1 MKNSSRSIDGD
12 CDVLL
17 TYPAE
22 PVNIFNYMIPL
33 GLACL
38 GAVLEKRG
46 YRVKIIDFSRYN
58 GDFQRDLAALR
69 PAIVGIGGTT
79 PTRKGSFLTAKL
91 VKKILPDTPVFYG
104 GNHASFT
111 VIDTL
116 TNIPQIDFIIKGEGE
131 YSFSKAVDILTGRSN
146 ENLFSIPGLAY
157 RKDNAIIQN
166 PVIRIDN
173 LDALPI
179 PARHL
184 FGETPLLSI
193 DFFNLPADFIMTSRG
208 CPVCCNFCSASRMF
222 PNGVR
227 YRNKD
232 SIREEIEVINSIH
245 TIRALKI
252 FDSTFTSSKEH
263 VENFCSVVK
272 PYNLLWECEIRADET
287 IDFQLLKLMKDA
299 GCCYIDMGLETTN
312 ETLLKKIGK
321 DISLKKVEQI
331 LDWCGKLDIKSKVF
345 FTFGHI
351 YQTPEDI
358 KNDLAYMK
366 QKKEKIDFFATTIGL
381 RIYPGTALETIA
393 KKNGLIPAGFSW
405 ANYKPHLTN
414 QFLLE
419 PGDVLILKQNKIGIP
434 FFMLLIIRL
443 LFQKTVLSPEYIIKI
458 IFKQSAT
465 KLIQTFFL
473 KIRQTTHVISRI
485 FHPVNSHN

>member
-1 MKNSSRSIDGD
+1 
-12 CDVLL
+12 
-17 TYPAE
+17 
-22 PVNIFNYMIPL
+22 
-33 GLACL
+33 
-38 GAVLEKRG
+38 
-46 YRVKIIDFSRYN
+46 
-58 GDFQRDLAALR
+58 
-69 PAIVGIGGTT
+69 
-79 PTRKGSFLTAKL
+79 
-91 VKKILPDTPVFYG
+91 
-104 GNHASFT
+104 
-111 VIDTL
+111 
-116 TNIPQIDFIIKGEGE
+116 
-131 YSFSKAVDILTGRSN
+131 
-146 ENLFSIPGLAY
+146 
-157 RKDNAIIQN
+157 
-166 PVIRIDN
+166 
-173 LDALPI
+173 
-179 PARHL
+179 
-184 FGETPLLSI
+184 
-193 DFFNLPADFIMTSRG
+193 
-208 CPVCCNFCSASRMF
+208 
-222 PNGVR
+222 
-227 YRNKD
+227 
-232 SIREEIEVINSIH
+232 
-245 TIRALKI
+245 
-252 FDSTFTSSKEH
+252 
-263 VENFCSVVK
+263 
-272 PYNLLWECEIRADET
+272 
-287 IDFQLLKLMKDA
+287 MKDA